1 MNMFSQAQALS
12 YLGML
17 LDNTNRR
24 RLCSAVLF
32 FLLTSTT
39 RIKEASAFIIISPAA
54 SLKKQSFSRHV
65 FVPENFNSDSTIPST
80 NSDDNTT
87 PSATSSTSRLRSKK
101 DNKEAQRFFR
111 GAPSTPGFKPGQF
124 EKLTHWAISTSS
136 NRPVVA
142 EYDPDGLWLW
152 TRWDGTIR
160 QMTYKNV
167 VISLLWAF
175 IVDLYAYYHYTLYL
189 IATAAVN
196 GGDVNSL
203 IDNLTWVSFEIP
215 HSKDPIIETLTAVN
229 GLWEYQLTLTIFT
242 LSFFVNHAYTQWRM
256 TYFCTRAIQGRINGL
271 VMLVSTGAKRSA
283 EFGKVDGTIGYDD
296 NNNGGSIN
304 GDNNNIV
311 NNDNSNDDDSDDK
324 KYNNNIV
331 GRRSARKLV
340 EDVARYLRIS
350 HTFFWAS
357 TPTHSD
363 GFGDRCHTEGGIV
376 GDDELLLHQNFDASQ
391 FGPMLLSTEG
401 LDMLVDY
408 EQITQREKEALIATG
423 LPPSQYSYV
432 LLEWAGIRCI
442 DGMEHG
448 ELRGTQAM
456 EDNILRLL
464 NELRAEYFNI
474 GDYNAGRMPMAYVQ
488 VMEVFVDTLTF
499 LAPLALYTKMG
510 PFNILSTGLLTLF
523 FKGLLELSKSFLDPF
538 GREGYRAHNIRVDVL
553 VSELNFGASSRWI
566 QSGDALPSEI
576 LLDGNSNVDED
587 VAVNGGGADASVA
600 ATSISTEEVLPPP
613 PPLTAAPAT
622 PSSITNESDANTMED
637 VQESLSKMATMNAIW
652 EEYYGNDAND
662 SSATSPGFHRGGDNN
677 NNNVLADLTNYKKI
691 GTEQKKSPKTE

>member
-1 MNMFSQAQALS
+1 M
-12 YLGML
+12 
-17 LDNTNRR
+17 
-24 RLCSAVLF
+24 
-32 FLLTSTT
+32 
-39 RIKEASAFIIISPAA
+39 
-54 SLKKQSFSRHV
+54 
-65 FVPENFNSDSTIPST
+65 
-80 NSDDNTT
+80 
-87 PSATSSTSRLRSKK
+87 
-101 DNKEAQRFFR
+101 
-111 GAPSTPGFKPGQF
+111 
-124 EKLTHWAISTSS
+124 
-136 NRPVVA
+136 A

-175 IVDLYAYYHYTLYL
+175 IVDIYAYYHYTLYL

-271 VMLVSTGAKRSA
+271 VMLVTTGAKRSA

-296 NNNGGSIN
+296 NNNSNGGNSIN
-304 GDNNNIV
+304 GVEEVDIMRD
-311 NNDNSNDDDSDDK
+311 DNSNDDDVSDGNNN
-324 KYNNNIV
+324 NNNIV

-340 EDVARYLRIS
+340 EDVARYLRMS

-376 GDDELLLHQNFDASQ
+376 GDDELLEQGQNFDASQ

-576 LLDGNSNVDED
+576 LLDGNNKVDED
-587 VAVNGGGADASVA
+587 VAVNGGGASASVA
-600 ATSISTEEVLPPP
+600 ATTSAVSTEETLSSPTPTST
-613 PPLTAAPAT
+613 TAAAASTT
-622 PSSITNESDANTMED
+622 PTPVANESGANIAMEDANDT
-637 VQESLSKMATMNAIW
+637 LSKMATVNAIW
-652 EEYYGNDAND
+652 EEYYGIEGDDAND
-662 SSATSPGFHRGGDNN
+662 SPMTSPGFQRGGN

-691 GTEQKKSPKTE
+691 ETEQKKSPKEE